1 MKVRIIIFVLA
12 IIAVFSFF
20 QFCYPYHFFYHEQNQ
35 IFLWEW
41 EYISGYFDNIG
52 GLASLVGDFLTQFYY
67 YLYAGATILTLCIA
81 LAGLMLFRALTNF
94 KVSPWI
100 AFVAGLTVIGFLS
113 VCHFSTSYKLSST
126 ITFIGWFLA
135 LWLVS
140 TIRHRWLRL
149 SCLLMML
156 LPAYLL
162 FGTPKIK
169 RLQAPDFVLEKD
181 FAVDNEYRFGN
192 YNKVLDI
199 VKNSDGWTDQMLFFY
214 NLVLA
219 QRDELPD
226 HLLDFT
232 PNYLGTFEK
241 IGPESPMLTILN
253 MTELYWIITLLH
265 CLLIWKSCMMKLKS

>member
-100 AFVAGLTVIGFLS
+100 ALVAGLAVIGFLS
-113 VCHFSTSYKLSST
+113 VCHFSTSYKMSST
-126 ITFIGWFLA
+126 ITFIGWFQA

-149 SCLLMML
+149 SCLLMTGIS
-156 LPAYLL
+156 AFWYTKDKASA
-162 FGTPKIK
+162 GS
-169 RLQAPDFVLEKD
+169 RLC
-181 FAVDNEYRFGN
+181 
-192 YNKVLDI
+192 
-199 VKNSDGWTDQMLFFY
+199 S
-214 NLVLA
+214 
-219 QRDELPD
+219 
-226 HLLDFT
+226 
-232 PNYLGTFEK
+232 
-241 IGPESPMLTILN
+241 
-253 MTELYWIITLLH
+253 
-265 CLLIWKSCMMKLKS
+265 